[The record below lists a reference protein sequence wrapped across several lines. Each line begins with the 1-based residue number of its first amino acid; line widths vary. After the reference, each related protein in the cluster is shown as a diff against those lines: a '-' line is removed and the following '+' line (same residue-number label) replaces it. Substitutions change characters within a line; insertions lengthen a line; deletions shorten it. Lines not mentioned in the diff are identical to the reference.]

1 MTPQLQRQAPADLM
15 TNAKCGE
22 RMKKE
27 GRMQRRSKDEEGRT
41 KDEEGR
47 REDEERLLGGWACV
61 KLR

>member
-1 MTPQLQRQAPADLM
+1 M